1 MFKINKKLEY
11 GLMALKHMANKT
23 SNELTTAKE
32 ICQLYGSPF
41 DVTAKVL
48 QQLAG
53 EKWLHV
59 EHGVKGGYRLQ
70 KNLHEASLLHLVEI
84 LVGPVHVVNCML
96 DEESDCALT
105 DSCNVVEPLKKLNTR
120 LKDFYQTITVAD
132 LVQETSFAKT
142 HNTQTF
148 VV

>member
-1 MFKINKKLEY
+1 
-11 GLMALKHMANKT
+11 MALKHMANKS

-32 ICQLYGSPF
+32 ICQMYGSPF

-70 KNLHEASLLHLVEI
+70 KNLNETSFLHLVEI

-96 DEESDCALT
+96 DEEDCTLT
-105 DSCNVVEPLKKLNTR
+105 DSCNVANPLRKLNTR
-120 LKDFYQTITVAD
+120 LKDFYQNITVAD
-132 LVQETSFAKT
+132 LVQETNFANT
-142 HNTQTF
+142 HSTQTF

>member
-11 GLMALKHMANKT
+11 GLMALKHMANKS

-32 ICQLYGSPF
+32 ICQLYRSPF

-53 EKWLHV
+53 EKWLYV

-70 KNLHEASLLHLVEI
+70 KNLHETSFLHLVEV

-96 DEESDCALT
+96 DEDSDCSLT
-105 DSCNVVEPLKKLNTR
+105 DSCNVIEPLKKLNTR

-132 LVQETSFAKT
+132 LVQEVSFEKT